1 MKKETLEE
9 WLAKGN
15 TIKKIDE
22 YRDQKD
28 LSFFVSAKVRQEEFK
43 KAADKRRYLYKYK
56 GEVK

>member
-15 TIKKIDE
+15 KIEKIKE

-56 GEVK
+56 GDK